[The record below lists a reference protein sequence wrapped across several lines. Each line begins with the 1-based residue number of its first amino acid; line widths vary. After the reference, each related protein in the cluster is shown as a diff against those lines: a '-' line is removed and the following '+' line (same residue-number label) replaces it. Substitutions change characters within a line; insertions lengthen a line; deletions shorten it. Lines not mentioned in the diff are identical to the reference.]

1 MAKRVVV
8 TGLGAVTPLG
18 NNVETFWNNV
28 LAGKSG
34 IAKLTHFD
42 VTNFDSKIA
51 GEVKDFDPSP
61 VVDRKDVKRMDLF
74 VQYALVATQ
83 EALRDSKLDMDT
95 ADRDRIGVIVGCGIG
110 GIGVA
115 ETQETNL
122 LQKGPGRVSPF
133 LVPMMIP
140 NMAPGQVAIKFGLR
154 GPNAAVETACA
165 SGNNALADAPRRI
178 QRGDA
183 DGVVAGGTDSAITPL
198 AVAGFCSAKALSTR
212 NDDPEAASRP
222 FDRDRD
228 GFVIGE
234 GAGIV
239 ILESLE
245 HAQARG
251 ARIYAE
257 IGGYGMSDDAY
268 HMTAPLPDG
277 SGGARA
283 MALAIKDAGLRPEDI
298 DYINAHGTSTNQGDI
313 GETLAIKKVFGDY
326 AKKVAIS
333 STKSMIG
340 HALGAAGGIEFIAV
354 VKSIEQQI
362 LHATKNLVNPDP
374 ECDLD
379 YIPEGNRQTKVQN
392 ALSNSFGF
400 GGHNVSVL
408 VRAFKP

>member
-154 GPNAAVETACA
+154 GPNAAVVTACA
-165 SGNNALADAPRRI
+165 SGNNALADATRLI

>member
-154 GPNAAVETACA
+154 GPNAAVVTACA
-165 SGNNALADAPRRI
+165 SGNNALADATRLI

-183 DGVVAGGTDSAITPL
+183 DVVVAGGTESAITPL